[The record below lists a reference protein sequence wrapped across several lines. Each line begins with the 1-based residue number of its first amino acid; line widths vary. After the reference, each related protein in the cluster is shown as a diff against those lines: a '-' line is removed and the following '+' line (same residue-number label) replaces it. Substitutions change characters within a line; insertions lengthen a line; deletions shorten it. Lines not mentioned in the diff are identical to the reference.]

1 VSAPTRALATDPAV
15 SARAA
20 SSDVIGTYD
29 SYAPNRTEAAA
40 SGVSWAAVFAGAFAA
55 SALSLILLALGAGAG
70 LSSLSPFSSS
80 GLSTTAVGFGA
91 LIYLC
96 ITEIISSGVG
106 GYLSGRLRTKWVD
119 LHTDEVYFRDTAHG
133 FLAWCVAVVMSA
145 AFLGAAA
152 AGMVGASATN
162 MNARAANV
170 SGSAAADSAALEANR
185 YYIDSLFRG
194 SKVGNAAEETAYKA
208 EAAGVFAHT
217 LANRT
222 VLMPDDRNYV
232 ASLVSAATGLNHNEA
247 EARVTNV
254 FERDQAAADQARK
267 SAAHALYWLFVAL
280 LLGAFT
286 ASFAATIG
294 GRRRD
299 HLPAMRA
306 A

>member
-1 VSAPTRALATDPAV
+1 M
-15 SARAA
+15 SARSI
-20 SSDVIGTYD
+20 SSDVPYD
-29 SYAPNRTEAAA
+29 SYGRNHTEAAA
-40 SGVSWAAVFAGAFAA
+40 SGVSWPAVFAGAFAA
-55 SALSLILLALGAGAG
+55 AALSLILLALGAGAG
-70 LSSLSPFSSS
+70 LSSLSPFS
-80 GLSTTAVGFGA
+80 GAGVSTTAIGFGA

-106 GYLSGRLRTKWVD
+106 GYLAGRLRTKWVD

-133 FLAWCVAVVMSA
+133 FLAWCVALVMSA

-152 AGMVGASATN
+152 AGMVGASASS
-162 MNARAANV
+162 MNARAASNA
-170 SGSAAADSAALEANR
+170 GAADTAALEANR

-217 LANRT
+217 LANRA

-232 ASLVSAATGLNHNEA
+232 AGLVSAATGLNHNEA

-254 FERDQAAADQARK
+254 FERDQAATDQARK

-286 ASFAATIG
+286 ASFAATMG
-294 GRRRD
+294 GHRRD
-299 HLPAMRA
+299 HLPVMRA

>member
-1 VSAPTRALATDPAV
+1 MSAPTRALANDPV
-15 SARAA
+15 MSARSM
-20 SSDVIGTYD
+20 SSDVPYD
-29 SYAPNRTEAAA
+29 SYGRNHTEAAA
-40 SGVSWAAVFAGAFAA
+40 SGVSWPAVFAGAFAA
-55 SALSLILLALGAGAG
+55 AALSLILLALGAGAG
-70 LSSLSPFSSS
+70 LSSLSPFS
-80 GLSTTAVGFGA
+80 GAGVSTTAIGFGA

-106 GYLSGRLRTKWVD
+106 GYLAGRLRTKWVD

-133 FLAWCVAVVMSA
+133 FLAWCVALVMSA

-152 AGMVGASATN
+152 AGMVGASASS
-162 MNARAANV
+162 MNAREASNA
-170 SGSAAADSAALEANR
+170 GAADTAALEANR

-217 LANRT
+217 LANRA

-232 ASLVSAATGLNHNEA
+232 AGLVSAATGLNHNEA

-254 FERDQAAADQARK
+254 FERDQAATDQARK

-294 GRRRD
+294 GHRRD
-299 HLPAMRA
+299 HLPVMRA

>member
-1 VSAPTRALATDPAV
+1 MSAPTRALANDPAM
-15 SARAA
+15 SPRSM
-20 SSDVIGTYD
+20 SSDVPYD
-29 SYAPNRTEAAA
+29 SYGRNHTEAVA
-40 SGVSWAAVFAGAFAA
+40 SGVSWPAVFAGAFAA
-55 SALSLILLALGAGAG
+55 AALSLILLALGAGAG
-70 LSSLSPFSSS
+70 LSSLSPFS
-80 GLSTTAVGFGA
+80 GAGVSTTAIGFGA

-106 GYLSGRLRTKWVD
+106 GYLAGRLRTKWVD

-133 FLAWCVAVVMSA
+133 FLAWCVALVMSA

-152 AGMVGASATN
+152 AGMVGASASS
-162 MNARAANV
+162 MNARAASNA
-170 SGSAAADSAALEANR
+170 GAADTAALEANR

-217 LANRT
+217 LANRA

-232 ASLVSAATGLNHNEA
+232 AGLVSAATGLNHNEA

-254 FERDQAAADQARK
+254 FERDQAATDQARK

-286 ASFAATIG
+286 ASFAATMG
-294 GRRRD
+294 GHRRD
-299 HLPAMRA
+299 HLPVMRA

>member
-1 VSAPTRALATDPAV
+1 MSAPTRAVANDVVVPTYAPGSAATV
-15 SARAA
+15 
-20 SSDVIGTYD
+20 GYD
-29 SYAPNRTEAAA
+29 SYAPNRTEASA
-40 SGVSWAAVFAGAFAA
+40 SGVSWAAVFGGAFATA
-55 SALSLILLALGAGAG
+55 ALSLILLALGAGAG

-96 ITEIISSGVG
+96 ITEIIASGVG
-106 GYLSGRLRTKWVD
+106 GYLAGRLRTKWVD

-133 FLAWCVAVVMSA
+133 FLAWCVALVMSA

-152 AGMVGASATN
+152 AGMVGASATA
-162 MNARAANV
+162 NASAASN
-170 SGSAAADSAALEANR
+170 SGAAADTAALEANR

-194 SKVGNAAEETAYKA
+194 GKAASAADETAYKA

-232 ASLVSAATGLNHNEA
+232 AGLVSAATGLNHSEA
-247 EARVTNV
+247 EARVTNA
-254 FERDQAAADQARK
+254 FERDQAALDQARK
-267 SAAHALYWLFVAL
+267 SAAHALYWLFVAM

-286 ASFAATIG
+286 ASFAATMG
-294 GRRRD
+294 GHRRD
-299 HLPAMRA
+299 HLPVMRA

>member
-1 VSAPTRALATDPAV
+1 MSAATRAMAADPGV
-15 SARAA
+15 NA
-20 SSDVIGTYD
+20 SMSGVAYD
-29 SYAPNRTEAAA
+29 SHAPNRTEAAA
-40 SGVSWAAVFAGAFAA
+40 SGVSWAAVFGGAFATA
-55 SALSLILLALGAGAG
+55 ALSLILLALGAGAG

-80 GLSTTAVGFGA
+80 GLSTAAVGFGA
-91 LIYLC
+91 LIFLC
-96 ITEIISSGVG
+96 IIEIIASGVG
-106 GYLSGRLRTKWVD
+106 GYLAGRLRTKWVD

-133 FLAWCVAVVMSA
+133 FLAWCVALVMSA

-152 AGMVGASATN
+152 AGMVGASATASTASN
-162 MNARAANV
+162 
-170 SGSAAADSAALEANR
+170 SGTAAADTAALEANR

-208 EAAGVFAHT
+208 EAAGIFAHS

-222 VLMPDDRNYV
+222 VLMPDDRNYI
-232 ASLVSAATGLNHNEA
+232 AGLVSAATGVSHSEA
-247 EARVTNV
+247 EARVTNT
-254 FERDQAAADQARK
+254 FERDQAAADQVRK
-267 SAAHALYWLFVAL
+267 SAAHALYWLFVAM

-299 HLPAMRA
+299 HLPVMRA

>member
-1 VSAPTRALATDPAV
+1 MA
-15 SARAA
+15 
-20 SSDVIGTYD
+20 SDVVPTYAPGSAATVGYD
-29 SYAPNRTEAAA
+29 SYAPNRTEASA
-40 SGVSWAAVFAGAFAA
+40 SGVSWAAVFGGAFATA
-55 SALSLILLALGAGAG
+55 ALSLILLALGAGAG

-96 ITEIISSGVG
+96 ITEIIASGVG
-106 GYLSGRLRTKWVD
+106 GYLAGRLRTKWVD

-133 FLAWCVAVVMSA
+133 FLAWCVALVMSA

-152 AGMVGASATN
+152 AGMVGASAT
-162 MNARAANV
+162 ANTA
-170 SGSAAADSAALEANR
+170 GNSATTSADTAALEANR

-194 SKVGNAAEETAYKA
+194 SKVGNAADETAYKA
-208 EAAGVFAHT
+208 EAASVFAHT

-232 ASLVSAATGLNHNEA
+232 AGLVSAATGLNHNEA
-247 EARVTNV
+247 ETRVTNV
-254 FERDQAAADQARK
+254 FERDQAAADQTRK

-286 ASFAATIG
+286 ASFAATMG
-294 GRRRD
+294 GKRRD
-299 HLPAMRA
+299 HLPVMRA

>member
-1 VSAPTRALATDPAV
+1 MSAPTRALANDPV
-15 SARAA
+15 MSARSM
-20 SSDVIGTYD
+20 SSDVPYD
-29 SYAPNRTEAAA
+29 SYGRNHTEAAA
-40 SGVSWAAVFAGAFAA
+40 SGVSWPAVFAGAFAA
-55 SALSLILLALGAGAG
+55 AALSLILLALGAGAG
-70 LSSLSPFSSS
+70 LSSLSPFS
-80 GLSTTAVGFGA
+80 GAGVSTTAIGFGA

-106 GYLSGRLRTKWVD
+106 GYLAGRLRTKWVD

-133 FLAWCVAVVMSA
+133 FLAWCVALVMSA

-152 AGMVGASATN
+152 AGMVGASASS
-162 MNARAANV
+162 MNARAASNA
-170 SGSAAADSAALEANR
+170 GAADTAALEANR

-217 LANRT
+217 LANRA

-232 ASLVSAATGLNHNEA
+232 AGLVSAATGLNHNEA

-254 FERDQAAADQARK
+254 FERDQAATDQARK

-286 ASFAATIG
+286 ASFAATMG
-294 GRRRD
+294 GHRRD
-299 HLPAMRA
+299 HLPVMRA

>member
-1 VSAPTRALATDPAV
+1 M
-15 SARAA
+15 
-20 SSDVIGTYD
+20 SSDVPYD
-29 SYAPNRTEAAA
+29 SYGRNHTEAAA
-40 SGVSWAAVFAGAFAA
+40 SGVSWPAVFAGAFAA
-55 SALSLILLALGAGAG
+55 AALSLILLALGAGAG
-70 LSSLSPFSSS
+70 LSSLSPFS
-80 GLSTTAVGFGA
+80 GAGVSTTAIGFGA

-106 GYLSGRLRTKWVD
+106 GYLAGRLRTKWVD

-133 FLAWCVAVVMSA
+133 FLAWCVALVMSA

-152 AGMVGASATN
+152 AGMVGASASS
-162 MNARAANV
+162 MNAREASNA
-170 SGSAAADSAALEANR
+170 GAADTAALEANR

-217 LANRT
+217 LANRA

-232 ASLVSAATGLNHNEA
+232 AGLVSAATGLNHNEA

-254 FERDQAAADQARK
+254 FERDQAATDQARK

-286 ASFAATIG
+286 ASFAATMG
-294 GRRRD
+294 GHRRD
-299 HLPAMRA
+299 HLPVMRA

>member
-1 VSAPTRALATDPAV
+1 M
-15 SARAA
+15 
-20 SSDVIGTYD
+20 SSDVPYD
-29 SYAPNRTEAAA
+29 SYGRNHTEAAA
-40 SGVSWAAVFAGAFAA
+40 SGVSWPAVFAGAFAA
-55 SALSLILLALGAGAG
+55 AALSLILLALGAGAG
-70 LSSLSPFSSS
+70 LSSLSPFS
-80 GLSTTAVGFGA
+80 GAGVSTTAIGFGA

-106 GYLSGRLRTKWVD
+106 GYLAGRLRTKWVD

-133 FLAWCVAVVMSA
+133 FLAWCVALVMSA

-152 AGMVGASATN
+152 AGMVGTSASS
-162 MNARAANV
+162 MNARAASNA
-170 SGSAAADSAALEANR
+170 GAADTAALEANR

-217 LANRT
+217 LANRA

-232 ASLVSAATGLNHNEA
+232 AGLVSAATGLNHNEA

-254 FERDQAAADQARK
+254 FERDQAATDQARK

-286 ASFAATIG
+286 ASFAATMG
-294 GRRRD
+294 GHRRD
-299 HLPAMRA
+299 HLPVMRA